1 MESGFLQR
9 AVIHTVGGKRKG
21 LQYDEKGGSPMGKRI
36 IAAGLLLV
44 FLLTIFVK
52 YFWKSD
58 MINKKNKIIY
68 LACLIISIILMVS
81 SIFIKLTTKL
91 PFDVPI
97 RESIEIYHLLLF
109 SDFIF
114 NAAIV
119 ILGVVAA
126 YIVWVKGKNIR

>member
-1 MESGFLQR
+1 
-9 AVIHTVGGKRKG
+9 
-21 LQYDEKGGSPMGKRI
+21 MGKRI
-36 IAAGLLLV
+36 IAAGLLLL

-68 LACLIISIILMVS
+68 LTCLIISIILMVS

-126 YIVWVKGKNIR
+126 YIVWVKEKNIR